1 MWHTAGWPFR
11 KAWKTW
17 KTWKTS
23 HRRKKFTDARQ
34 PAAAQQL
41 CIAGAMERA
50 RSMLVTSRRI
60 SVPTPWVVTK
70 QKRDHQKQQSVCN
83 PWSLFVL
90 FTARVGGVPS
100 RDSLPK
106 LTTSVTKK
114 CVQKPEKAPSA
125 CHRPCPA
132 SPKAPAVREAALE
145 RNSDCLG
152 PKARCTLLAQTS
164 SQSPCRS
171 AKLRAGHGPKTPA
184 EPAESEAFR
193 ASRSAPPR

>member
-1 MWHTAGWPFR
+1 
-11 KAWKTW
+11 
-17 KTWKTS
+17 
-23 HRRKKFTDARQ
+23 
-34 PAAAQQL
+34 
-41 CIAGAMERA
+41 
-50 RSMLVTSRRI
+50 MLVTSRRI

-152 PKARCTLLAQTS
+152 WFEEIVRDFCRCPKARCTLLAQTS
-164 SQSPCRS
+164 SQSPGRS